1 MSHNTKTA
9 VMQPYFM
16 PYIGYFQLICAVDTF
31 VVLDDVNFIMKG
43 WINRNNILLNGEK
56 HLFTIPLEKSSQNK
70 LILDT
75 KLNFSDKDKG
85 ILLKT
90 LQTAY
95 KRAPLFPCVYPLLE
109 EIIMQEET
117 DLTAFIMHSLKAV
130 LAYLSIKK
138 TILRSSEIEKDMSLQ
153 GQNKIIELCRKTN
166 TQTYINPI
174 GGIELYKQSNFK
186 NANMELNFVNTQ
198 FDNIVYKQ
206 FKNDFV
212 NGLSFIDV
220 LMFNPIPDIHYFLKQ
235 YKLIDN

>member
-95 KRAPLFPCVYPLLE
+95 KRAPLFPYVYPLLE
-109 EIIMQEET
+109 EIIMQEENRS
-117 DLTAFIMHSLKAV
+117 DSLHHAQPESCSC
-130 LAYLSIKK
+130 LLEHKK
-138 TILRSSEIEKDMSLQ
+138 
-153 GQNKIIELCRKTN
+153 NN
-166 TQTYINPI
+166 TQII
-174 GGIELYKQSNFK
+174 GNRKRHVFK
-186 NANMELNFVNTQ
+186 RT
-198 FDNIVYKQ
+198 K
-206 FKNDFV
+206 
-212 NGLSFIDV
+212 
-220 LMFNPIPDIHYFLKQ
+220 
-235 YKLIDN
+235 